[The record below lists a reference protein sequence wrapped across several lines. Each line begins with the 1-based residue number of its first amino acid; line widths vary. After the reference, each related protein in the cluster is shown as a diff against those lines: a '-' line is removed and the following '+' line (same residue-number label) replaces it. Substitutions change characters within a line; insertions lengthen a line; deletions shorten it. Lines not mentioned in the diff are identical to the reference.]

1 MVSVSSTR
9 IFLHAR
15 VPTFV
20 RLEQERRGDEKRR
33 KKMTHAAQFSRESRL
48 SEARKEKRERV
59 ISFAQENDRTAATK
73 LNNRLSV
80 ATMFA
85 VRDCYFVTSSA
96 MWLDRIYLRLETRR
110 VHD

>member
-1 MVSVSSTR
+1 
-9 IFLHAR
+9 
-15 VPTFV
+15 
-20 RLEQERRGDEKRR
+20 
-33 KKMTHAAQFSRESRL
+33 MTHAAQFSRESRL

-110 VHD
+110 VRD